1 MYCLRVLY
9 LHVAAFVRVTGGALM
24 LEELVHGD
32 AAATA
37 VDVLR
42 EEEPGGVSLFDRRVT
57 YLYYILKY
65 II

>member
-1 MYCLRVLY
+1 
-9 LHVAAFVRVTGGALM
+9 M